1 MSPSKLASSLAAQ
14 PPAVRQPNKL
24 ESQIKYRYM
33 ETTNV
38 NRKVFIGLGA
48 LQAFIGLGA
57 LAGGYGLVSDP
68 SGNSLGLPMSFLEG
82 SPFLNF
88 LIPGLFLLVVNGIG
102 SLIGAGLS
110 FTRRRYA
117 QEIAIVLGAILVSWI
132 VIQVIII
139 RSFHW
144 MHVLYFIL
152 GIVELGIGVYI
163 RGRKVS
169 AA

>member
-1 MSPSKLASSLAAQ
+1 MG
-14 PPAVRQPNKL
+14 N
-24 ESQIKYRYM
+24 
-33 ETTNV
+33 TNV
-38 NRKVFIGLGA
+38 KMKVYIGLGA

-68 SGNSLGLPMSFLEG
+68 SGNTLGLPMSFLEG
-82 SPFLNF
+82 SPFSDF
-88 LIPGLFLLVVNGIG
+88 LIPGLFLLVVNGFG
-102 SLIGAGLS
+102 SLIGAGFS

-139 RSFHW
+139 SSFHW

-152 GIVELGIGVYI
+152 GVVELGIGLYI
-163 RGRKVS
+163 RRRQFR
-169 AA
+169 AT